1 MKDYLFQTATSTNI
15 NNNNNNNN
23 NKAKAKAKA
32 NFYHKITEHNK
43 ALRILLVLLK
53 IDKET
58 K

>member
-1 MKDYLFQTATSTNI
+1 M
-15 NNNNNNNN
+15 NNNNNNDNNNNNN